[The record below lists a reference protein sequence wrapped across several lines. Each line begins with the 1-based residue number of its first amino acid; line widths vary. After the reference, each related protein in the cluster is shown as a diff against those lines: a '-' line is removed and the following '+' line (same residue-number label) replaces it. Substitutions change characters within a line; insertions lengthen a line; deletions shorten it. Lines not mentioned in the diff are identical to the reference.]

1 MNKYDSIEKS
11 DFIIFGAPLDVT
23 TSYRKG
29 TRFAP
34 NAIRQVSLHID
45 TYSRRTG
52 LAWSD
57 LRLKDFGNISMMDDL
72 LNSLSNVEKGIKKIY
87 NLGKKPVMIG
97 GEHTVTYA
105 AINAIKP
112 DLLIV
117 FDAHL
122 DLRDELFGKKLCHAT
137 YLRRILESHDFEII
151 IIGARAFS
159 KEELIYANSEEGI
172 NVIKTHEISKIKSVD
187 LIKSVVD
194 SVNSVYISFDMDVID
209 PSEAPAVGNPTPE
222 GASIS
227 MVLDLINKV
236 SSTKFKGFD
245 LNEVT
250 PLYDNGLTS
259 IQAAH
264 ILLETMYSILN
275 D

>member
-1 MNKYDSIEKS
+1 MNKYDSVEKS

-34 NAIRQVSLHID
+34 NAIRQASLHVE
-45 TYSRRTG
+45 TYSGRTG
-52 LAWSD
+52 LTWSD
-57 LRLKDFGNISMMDDL
+57 LRLKDFGNISMKDDL
-72 LNSLSNVEKGIKKIY
+72 FNSLNNVEKGIKKVY
-87 NLGKKPVMIG
+87 NLCKKSVMIG

-122 DLRDELFGKKLCHAT
+122 DLRDELFGEKLCHAT
-137 YLRRILESHDFEII
+137 YLRRILERHDIEIV

-159 KEELIYANSEEGI
+159 KEELMYANSEEEI
-172 NVIKTHEISKIKSVD
+172 NVIKTDEISEIKSVD
-187 LIKSVVD
+187 LIKSVIDSVD
-194 SVNSVYISFDMDVID
+194 SVYLSLDMDVID
-209 PSEAPAVGNPTPE
+209 PSEAPAVGNPAPE

-250 PLYDNGLTS
+250 PLYDNGITS